1 MARAV
6 QWDYDGRRTMK
17 FLPFVLKHLRRNW
30 IRTLSTVLAMAVCIF
45 LFCTLRTVLKA
56 IDDAREYGNVTRLV
70 TRHAVSLVYN
80 LPLSYEPQIAR
91 VPGVKRVAISSWFG
105 GSLPAKRESKDAGIA
120 SKSAKSGQPDF
131 SKFFTNL
138 GVEDEPY
145 FAMHPEFKVPPEEMQ
160 AFREDLRG
168 CIIGRGLA
176 RQFGWKPGDTFFL
189 ESFIPPYRRREGPFE
204 FVVRGIYDADL
215 VREPAADSRVM
226 YFHYK
231 YIYEGTG
238 RRIGAGLY
246 VVELQDPSQA
256 AAVGKAIDAVFD
268 NSEAE
273 TKTETEAAFRADFMA
288 MIGNLALL
296 FNSIGLAVIFTILL
310 VTANTMS
317 MAVRE
322 RRMEIAVLKTLGF
335 SSRQVMALILTE
347 AVAIGAV
354 GGVLGVGGAALVI
367 RALPKVPALGGF
379 INGLPNFGL
388 HAAVTSQGLSIALL
402 LALAAGLSPALGAYR
417 ARIVDMLRQA

>member
-1 MARAV
+1 M
-6 QWDYDGRRTMK
+6 MK
-17 FLPFVLKHLRRNW
+17 FAPYLLKHLRRNW
-30 IRTLSTVLAMAVCIF
+30 LRTTSTVLAMAVCIF

-56 IDDAREYGNVTRLV
+56 MDDAREYGNVTRLV
-70 TRHAVSLVYN
+70 TRHSVSLVYN
-80 LPLSYEPQIAR
+80 LPLSYEGPIAQ

-105 GSLPAKRESKDAGIA
+105 GSLPAKRESKDAKAGGA
-120 SKSAKSGQPDF
+120 PDF

-145 FAMHPEFKVPPEEMQ
+145 FTMHPEFKIPPEEMQ

-176 RQFGWKPGDTFFL
+176 QQFGWKPGDAFFL

-215 VREPAADSRVM
+215 VKEPAADNRVM

-231 YIYEGTG
+231 YLYEGTG
-238 RRIGAGLY
+238 RRVGAGLY
-246 VVELQDPSQA
+246 VVELQDPTQA
-256 AAVGKAIDAVFD
+256 ARVAQAIDARFE
-268 NSEAE
+268 NSEAG

-322 RRMEIAVLKTLGF
+322 RRTEIAVLKTLGF
-335 SSRQVMALILTE
+335 SSATVMGLILGEALLIAGLGGGIGLGLSALI
-347 AVAIGAV
+347 
-354 GGVLGVGGAALVI
+354 I
-367 RALPKVPALGGF
+367 RALPDVPSIGAFIRGF
-379 INGLPNFGL
+379 PSFGL
-388 HAAVTSQGLSIALL
+388 HWSVTSQGLGIALVL
-402 LALAAGLSPALGAYR
+402 GLAAGFLPALAAYR
-417 ARIVDMLRQA
+417 SRIVDMLRQV

>member
-1 MARAV
+1 M
-6 QWDYDGRRTMK
+6 TK
-17 FLPFVLKHLRRNW
+17 FAPYLLKHLRRNW
-30 IRTLSTVLAMAVCIF
+30 LRTTSTVLAMAVCIF

-56 IDDAREYGNVTRLV
+56 MDDAREYGNVTRLV

-80 LPLSYEPQIAR
+80 LPLSYEGPIAQ

-105 GSLPAKRESKDAGIA
+105 GSLPAKRESKDAKAGGA
-120 SKSAKSGQPDF
+120 PDF

-145 FAMHPEFKVPPEEMQ
+145 FTMHPEFKIPPEEMQ

-176 RQFGWKPGDTFFL
+176 QQFGWKPGDAFFL

-204 FVVRGIYDADL
+204 FVVRL
-215 VREPAADSRVM
+215 
-226 YFHYK
+226 
-231 YIYEGTG
+231 YEGTG
-238 RRIGAGLY
+238 RRVGAGLS
-246 VVELQDPSQA
+246 VVELQDPTQA
-256 AAVGKAIDAVFD
+256 AAVARAIDTRFE
-268 NSEAE
+268 NSEAG

-322 RRMEIAVLKTLGF
+322 RRTEIAVLKTLGF
-335 SSRQVMALILTE
+335 SSATVMGLILGEALLIAGLGGGIGLGLSALI
-347 AVAIGAV
+347 
-354 GGVLGVGGAALVI
+354 I
-367 RALPKVPALGGF
+367 RALPNVPSIGAFIRGF
-379 INGLPNFGL
+379 PSFGL
-388 HAAVTSQGLSIALL
+388 HWSVTSQGLGIALVL
-402 LALAAGLSPALGAYR
+402 GLAAGFLPALAAYR
-417 ARIVDMLRQA
+417 SRIVDMLRQV